1 MAVEKDP
8 RAEIPGTTTR
18 FKFGQDNRFAIIGPI
33 IAVIVVVIIGLYSL
47 PYLIGNGGTRTGG
60 NVERPAVKPDG
71 QPRTPSTR

>member
-1 MAVEKDP
+1 MAVERDP

-47 PYLIGNGGTRTGG
+47 PYLIGNGARTGG
-60 NVERPAVKPDG
+60 TVERPAVTPDG